1 MSEEATASHAERV
14 DGVPAAGDWA
24 ETAGDAATEKDR
36 TPPERAE
43 EGEGP
48 LNEADALVALSK
60 GADDPQEWADAAR
73 AAQIADLIA
82 HRLRDDPSG
91 LRIGTLALF
100 QDTVSFGGGFNAHG
114 RAAADGTGVA
124 VEADGSLVRIE
135 PDEQVAHLACYV
147 RPPGYQ
153 LALEL
158 LRERHLI
165 VLAHPPGTGRA
176 AAAVNL
182 LVEALIDAG
191 AADGGSC
198 HRSTEPSA
206 ILSTTWAPPNK
217 DAGYLVELDDRS
229 ARGSSVY
236 EAVDSSWLTTA
247 AAALKAANSFMVVI
261 TGPPRGVLAWAA
273 DRTPYVFSD
282 LGTVE
287 AGEVLERHAL
297 GLAPD
302 EVELTELR
310 ERLVGSGAV
319 EALHEQPEPAI
330 AVALARTVR
339 AKGDLAEHV
348 ALLRDPSQQVRQ
360 WFSRHE
366 DLEALCFAVSA
377 AVLEGSSYLTVSDAA
392 IRLHTALVRDPY
404 TLTGLRYRDRLGYDQ
419 PWITVSGPADGGA
432 GRPFGPPL
440 VSFRS
445 QLVRQAVLAHA
456 WSYLDGMR
464 NELLTWLRRLLVHSD
479 VEVRARASVAAG
491 VMAWGDHEH
500 ALHRYLLS
508 WSTSTVW
515 PVRQAA
521 AMALGVVG
529 GQPELAEAIWAR
541 LGEWVAEGTSAPAR
555 RQARTAATAVG
566 GLLGRDAPDRAL
578 AVLRTALAWKEDWG
592 NLVPVAWSVV
602 RLNDQGRAGAV
613 LAALLEWS
621 KAQDLSPMVAK
632 SLSVFLF
639 SAERTHPATAG
650 AVGRPSA
657 LWAMAGELGSSL
669 EELWARALARQPIQ
683 EQALATL
690 RIWLTDYAEQ
700 DPRRLPAVREMLIG
714 IARRPGKHG
723 ERLEYWLGVW
733 SADRERPC
741 RAAASLREA
750 VLAATS
756 R

>member
-1 MSEEATASHAERV
+1 MSDEATASHAERGGADPAV
-14 DGVPAAGDWA
+14 GDRSVP
-24 ETAGDAATEKDR
+24 AGDATAEKHPAPSGTAD
-36 TPPERAE
+36 

-48 LNEADALVALSK
+48 LNEAAALVALSK

-73 AAQIADLIA
+73 VAQIADLIA

-100 QDTVSFGGGFNAHG
+100 QDTVSFGGGFNVHG
-114 RAAADGTGVA
+114 HAAERTGVPA
-124 VEADGSLVRIE
+124 SAGGSLARIE
-135 PDEQVAHLACYV
+135 PDEQNGHLACYV
-147 RPPGYQ
+147 RPHGYKS
-153 LALEL
+153 ALEL
-158 LRERHLI
+158 LQECHLI
-165 VLAHPPGTGRA
+165 VLAQPPGTGRA

-198 HRSTEPSA
+198 YRSTDPSA
-206 ILSTTWAPPNK
+206 VLSATWTPPHQN
-217 DAGYLVELDDRS
+217 AGYLVELDDRS
-229 ARGSSVY
+229 ARGSTVY
-236 EAVDSSWLTTA
+236 DAVDSGWLTA
-247 AAALKAANSFMVVI
+247 AASALKARNSFMVVI

-282 LGTVE
+282 LGAIDAT
-287 AGEVLERHAL
+287 EVLERHVL
-297 GLAPD
+297 GPAPD
-302 EVELTELR
+302 EAELR
-310 ERLVGSGAV
+310 DLRARLARSGAA
-319 EALHEQPEPAI
+319 EALREQPEPAI

-339 AKGDLAEHV
+339 ARRDLAEQV
-348 ALLRDPSQQVRQ
+348 ALLRDPSEQVRQ

-392 IRLHTALVRDPY
+392 IQLHTALVRDPY
-404 TLTGLRYRDRLGYDQ
+404 TLTGLRYRDRLGHDQ
-419 PWITVSGPADGGA
+419 PWITVSGAADDGTA
-432 GRPFGPPL
+432 RPFGPPK

-445 QLVRQAVLAHA
+445 PLVRQAVLAHA

-464 NELLTWLRRLLVHSD
+464 NELLAWLRRLLVHSD
-479 VEVRARASVAAG
+479 VEVRARAAVAAG
-491 VMAWGDHEH
+491 VMAWSDHEH
-500 ALHRYLLS
+500 ALHRYLSS
-508 WSTSTVW
+508 WSSSTVW

-521 AMALGVVG
+521 ATALGVIG
-529 GQPELAEAIWAR
+529 GQPGLTEAVWGRLDRWA
-541 LGEWVAEGTSAPAR
+541 VEGTSAAAR
-555 RQARTAATAVG
+555 RQAKTAATAAG

-578 AVLRTALAWKEDWG
+578 AVLRIALAWKDDWG

-602 RLNDQGRAGAV
+602 RLNDQGRADAV

-650 AVGRPSA
+650 EADRPSV
-657 LWAMAGELGSSL
+657 LWTRVGELGRPL
-669 EELWARALARQPIQ
+669 EELWARALARKPIQ

-690 RIWLTDYAEQ
+690 RTWLTDYAER
-700 DPRRLPAVREMLIG
+700 DPRRLPVVRELLIG
-714 IARRPGKHG
+714 IARRPGKHR
-723 ERLEYWLGVW
+723 ERLVYWLGVW

-750 VLAATS
+750 VVAATS